1 MKQITFGADRVMVR
15 GPRATDGALV
25 VTLETGEYQAE
36 QVAEVIKIPP
46 DTAVKVTLE
55 YDEK

>member
-15 GPRATDGALV
+15 GPRGSDGALI

-46 DTAVKVTLE
+46 NTPVKVILE
-55 YDEK
+55 YDKE